1 MSYFYI
7 YIAGII
13 LCIACSAFFSASE
26 MAYSACSRV
35 RLEHQRD
42 NGDKKAAIAVK
53 IREGFD
59 DALSAILV
67 GNNLVNIAASSMGSL
82 AVMAVLSEEYTWVST
97 LVITVAVIIFGETIP
112 KITAKKNATRFAR
125 SFARPVRALM
135 IILKPV
141 TMIVVG
147 LVNLITGLLPNLK
160 DDDSDAA
167 LEELH
172 TMIDMAENEDVL
184 DEDASEL
191 VSAAIDFGDI
201 SASEVMTARV
211 DIEAIDI
218 DDPWEEILEMIETSS
233 YSRIPVYEDSIDHII
248 GVLSLNRCLKA
259 MIDKE
264 KVEIRSLLLPTC
276 YVYKTMKL
284 PAVLSSLR
292 NAQQHLAVVTDEYG
306 GTLGL
311 VSMEDVLEQV
321 VGEIWD
327 ETDTVENDVIL
338 RDENVYEIDGDMPID
353 DFLELMG
360 VREDDFEGESET
372 VGGWTIESFGGFP
385 KAGDSFRYENFTVTV
400 LAMDD
405 HRVEGV
411 LVKVDPPA
419 ETEKSRGPHR
429 KKQENKAEA

>member
-191 VSAAIDFGDI
+191 VSAAIDFSDI

-292 NAQQHLAVVTDEYG
+292 NAQQHLDRKSVV
-306 GTLGL
+306 
-311 VSMEDVLEQV
+311 
-321 VGEIWD
+321 
-327 ETDTVENDVIL
+327 
-338 RDENVYEIDGDMPID
+338 
-353 DFLELMG
+353 
-360 VREDDFEGESET
+360 
-372 VGGWTIESFGGFP
+372 
-385 KAGDSFRYENFTVTV
+385 
-400 LAMDD
+400 
-405 HRVEGV
+405 
-411 LVKVDPPA
+411 
-419 ETEKSRGPHR
+419 
-429 KKQENKAEA
+429 

>member
-1 MSYFYI
+1 
-7 YIAGII
+7 
-13 LCIACSAFFSASE
+13 
-26 MAYSACSRV
+26 
-35 RLEHQRD
+35 
-42 NGDKKAAIAVK
+42 
-53 IREGFD
+53 
-59 DALSAILV
+59 
-67 GNNLVNIAASSMGSL
+67 MGSL

-147 LVNLITGLLPNLK
+147 LVNLITGLLPDLK

-191 VSAAIDFGDI
+191 VSAAIDFSDI

-311 VSMEDVLEQV
+311 VSMEDVLEQL
-321 VGEIWD
+321 VGDIWD
-327 ETDTVENDVIL
+327 ETDTVERDVVRQGDGI
-338 RDENVYEIDGDMPID
+338 YELDGDMPVSE
-353 DFLELMG
+353 FLELMG
-360 VREDDFEGESET
+360 WHEDDFDFDSET
-372 VGGWTIESFGGFP
+372 VGGWCIEINNGFP
-385 KAGDSFRYENFTVTV
+385 NVNSVFNYEDIEVRILEV
-400 LAMDD
+400 SER
-405 HRVEGV
+405 RVRRI
-411 LVKVDPPA
+411 LVKRIPK
-419 ETEKSRGPHR
+419 ET
-429 KKQENKAEA
+429 